1 MAGRL
6 LPLIGG
12 GLIAAAVALAAVG
25 AVTAWPGGRTALNPG
40 GMAGLPWTTGSSGQ
54 KPISIDQAQ
63 RSVQAVLDRQGNGN
77 LAIDEVIEFQDNF
90 DAIVKEKST
99 GRGAFEVLVDRYTGV
114 VSPEPGP
121 NMMWNAKYGMA
132 AGQGGGMM
140 RSGTGTV
147 GGVVTGGGMMG
158 YGASAGPMAVSAE
171 QARQV
176 AQRWLDQNR
185 PGSTT
190 EQPDTFYG
198 YYTVHFSK
206 DGHVTGMLSVNG
218 YTGQVWYHG
227 WHGPFVQEKQV
238 AG

>member
-1 MAGRL
+1 MARKL

-25 AVTAWPGGRTALNPG
+25 AATGWPGGQAVLNPA
-40 GMAGLPWTTGSSGQ
+40 GMMGAPWTTGASGQ

-63 RSVQAVLDRQGNGN
+63 RSVQAVLDQQGNGD

-90 DAIVKEKST
+90 YAIVKEKST
-99 GRGAFEVLVDRYTGV
+99 GRGAFEVLVNRYNGV

-121 NMMWNAKYGMA
+121 NMMWNTKYGMM
-132 AGQGGGMM
+132 AGQGGGMIGVG
-140 RSGTGTV
+140 SGMM
-147 GGVVTGGGMMG
+147 GGVVTGSGMMG
-158 YGASAGPMAVSAE
+158 YGASVGPMTVSADL
-171 QARQV
+171 ARKA
-176 AQRWLDQNR
+176 AQQWLDQNQ

-198 YYTVHFSK
+198 YCTVHFRK
-206 DGHVTGMLSVNG
+206 DGHVSGMLSVNG
-218 YTGQVWYHG
+218 YTGQVWYHS
-227 WHGPFVQEKQV
+227 WHGSFIQEKQV